1 MDKYL
6 SGTYRFLYIPGKYLS
21 GNFIIADSLLDRFLL
36 FSARLGVFSLV

>member
-21 GNFIIADSLLDRFLL
+21 GNFIIADSLLGRQ
-36 FSARLGVFSLV
+36 AVYYTAG